1 MKYCPTCRRTYADDT
16 LRFCLD
22 DGALLLSGEGDA
34 PDASFDPNATLR
46 DSSSNPPSHRSN
58 AATEILGA
66 SGAAQTERMPP
77 SMPTLAQAPPRATE
91 RDIYAAP
98 TPRPPKTQNTALV
111 VGLTVIA
118 MLILLALGGVAAW
131 YFFRSD
137 KPTGTT
143 QSQLN
148 QNQNQNAQTKP
159 DNTNLK
165 SYTTTPNA
173 NLAPSPAATA
183 TPAPVDVAAVREQV
197 TSVLNGWASASRTH
211 DLDKHLSY
219 YADTL
224 DTYYNATNVSSS
236 RVRSDRA
243 RAYKIY
249 TTLDVE
255 LSNLKITPD
264 PSGEKATATFDKTW
278 TFEGSEKYSSGSV
291 HQKIWLTKIG
301 GRWRIT
307 GEKDLQVYYVNNN
320 KEEKNYR

>member
-22 DGALLLSGEGDA
+22 DGALLLSE
-34 PDASFDPNATLR
+34 S

-58 AATEILGA
+58 AATEIL
-66 SGAAQTERMPP
+66 SSSSSAQTERMPP
-77 SMPTLAQAPPRATE
+77 SIPTIAQSQPRPTE
-91 RDIYAAP
+91 RDLYAAASP
-98 TPRPPKTQNTALV
+98 PPQPKTQNTALV

-118 MLILLALGGVAAW
+118 MLILLALGGVGAW

-137 KPTGTT
+137 KTTTANT
-143 QSQLN
+143 QSQSN
-148 QNQNQNAQTKP
+148 QNRNENAQEKTP
-159 DNTNLK
+159 NANLK
-165 SYTTTPNA
+165 SYTTPNA
-173 NLAPSPAATA
+173 NLAPSPDRTP
-183 TPAPVDVAAVREQV
+183 TPAPVDAAAVREQV
-197 TSVLNGWASASRTH
+197 TTVLNGWASASRAH

-236 RVRSDRA
+236 RVRTDRS

-264 PSGEKATATFDKTW
+264 PSGDKATATFDKTW

-320 KEEKNYR
+320 RDEANSR